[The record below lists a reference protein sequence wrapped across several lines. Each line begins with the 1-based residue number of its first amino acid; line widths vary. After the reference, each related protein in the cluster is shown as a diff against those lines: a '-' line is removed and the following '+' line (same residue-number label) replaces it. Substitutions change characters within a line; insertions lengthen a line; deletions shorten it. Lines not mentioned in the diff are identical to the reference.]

1 MNGAQKA
8 IIPGIFLSCLM
19 LLFLNRLVN
28 PVGMVNAATETPKNS
43 EVVQT
48 EVTKDVLDKG
58 CNYQERYPEGIVDW
72 CEIIESNAAEFG
84 LDPLLIAAVMKVESA
99 GQPEVISGS
108 GAVGLMQIM
117 PSDGIA
123 ADFQCLNGPCFTG
136 RPTTDELRDPAFNV
150 MYGTRMLAGL
160 IDRNG
165 NTRDALKSY
174 GPYDVGYWYADLVL
188 QLYGNL
194 SG

>member
-1 MNGAQKA
+1 
-8 IIPGIFLSCLM
+8 
-19 LLFLNRLVN
+19 
-28 PVGMVNAATETPKNS
+28 
-43 EVVQT
+43 
-48 EVTKDVLDKG
+48 
-58 CNYQERYPEGIVDW
+58 
-72 CEIIESNAAEFG
+72 
-84 LDPLLIAAVMKVESA
+84 LLIAAVMKVES
-99 GQPEVISGS
+99 GWQPEVISSS

-123 ADFQCLNGPCFTG
+123 AGFQCLNGPCFTG

-160 IDRNG
+160 IERNG